1 MSAIITEKFRL
12 HNASQFVESFTEAS
26 ASTYYLFLGKATA
39 FSSTTTGG
47 SDSSPPTPSTGPED
61 EFRAWNSMLGAK
73 KITSSDVKRSIVRR
87 NWSNG
92 TVFDM
97 YRHDYTSS
105 NTATSGASD
114 LYDSTFYFMTSDF
127 RVYKVLD
134 NNGGSAFSGSEP
146 TSESTSPFASG
157 GYVLKYMYKVSTS
170 DFAKFGTTD
179 FIPVATDSTVS
190 AAATDGK
197 IESLSVTAGSGYT
210 DGTYF
215 TAVHGDGTSA
225 GTSSGAIVR
234 ITISGG
240 SIVSFGLTAGTDTTI
255 HAGGTGYTFGFVNL
269 GDDFI
274 FSDSSLSSSAS
285 IGGGSNGAIE
295 VIISPK
301 GGHGNDAVAELGGHY
316 VMTATTLTQAEG
328 DDFTT
333 ANDFRSIGIVVD
345 PTTFGTSTIASSTT
359 ARLTYVVKV
368 DTNSGTFEPDEVITQ
383 ASTGAVGKVVEFDST
398 RSLLFYQQE
407 EFKGFG
413 TVATSGN
420 YVAFSGTNQITG
432 GTSGAT
438 GTTAGTTET
447 VTLLNSNTVTL
458 TSGYANPE
466 LAADSGNIIYL
477 ENRKPI
483 QRASDQTEDIKV
495 IIEF

>member
-12 HNASQFVESFTEAS
+12 HNASQFVESFTEGS

-47 SDSSPPTPSTGPED
+47 SDSSPPTPSTSSED

-179 FIPVATDSTVS
+179 FIPVATDQ
-190 AAATDGK
+190 
-197 IESLSVTAGSGYT
+197 L
-210 DGTYF
+210 
-215 TAVHGDGTSA
+215 
-225 GTSSGAIVR
+225 
-234 ITISGG
+234 
-240 SIVSFGLTAGTDTTI
+240 
-255 HAGGTGYTFGFVNL
+255 
-269 GDDFI
+269 
-274 FSDSSLSSSAS
+274 
-285 IGGGSNGAIE
+285 
-295 VIISPK
+295 
-301 GGHGNDAVAELGGHY
+301 
-316 VMTATTLTQAEG
+316 
-328 DDFTT
+328 
-333 ANDFRSIGIVVD
+333 
-345 PTTFGTSTIASSTT
+345 
-359 ARLTYVVKV
+359 
-368 DTNSGTFEPDEVITQ
+368 
-383 ASTGAVGKVVEFDST
+383 
-398 RSLLFYQQE
+398 
-407 EFKGFG
+407 
-413 TVATSGN
+413 
-420 YVAFSGTNQITG
+420 
-432 GTSGAT
+432 
-438 GTTAGTTET
+438 
-447 VTLLNSNTVTL
+447 
-458 TSGYANPE
+458 
-466 LAADSGNIIYL
+466 
-477 ENRKPI
+477 
-483 QRASDQTEDIKV
+483 
-495 IIEF
+495 